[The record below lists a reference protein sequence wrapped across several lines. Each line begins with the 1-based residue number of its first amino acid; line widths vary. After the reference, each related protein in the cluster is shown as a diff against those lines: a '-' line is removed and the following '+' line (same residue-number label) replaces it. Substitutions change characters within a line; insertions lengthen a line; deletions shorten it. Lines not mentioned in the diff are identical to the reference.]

1 MIKSNKQHWRS
12 FALVIVAIL
21 GLTASETMTLAQ
33 AQGNP
38 NPGVLPINSHPFG
51 HTYGEWSA
59 KWWQWALSAHAAT
72 SPLLDTTGAN
82 CAEGQSGKVWYLA
95 GTGGG
100 AVTRNCTVPH
110 GKAIFFPIVNV
121 VAGSGVFDCEP
132 TVPGVPCDLS
142 ALRAVAASIMDN
154 PMLLQAELDGRPLRN
169 LSGYRVQS
177 PVFSLTYPP
186 DSIFGFGGTF
196 TPQVADG
203 YWIML
208 APLSS
213 GTHTL
218 HFRGI
223 LNGGFDS
230 DATYFLTIG
239 H

>member
-1 MIKSNKQHWRS
+1 MIRSINQHWRS
-12 FALVIVAIL
+12 FALVIVAIF
-21 GLTASETMTLAQ
+21 GLAALAAMPPAQ

-38 NPGVLPINSHPFG
+38 NPGVLPVNSTPFG
-51 HTYGEWSA
+51 RTYGEWGAS
-59 KWWQWALSAHAAT
+59 WWQWALSAPAAT
-72 SPLLDTTGAN
+72 SPLLDPTGAN

-100 AVTRNCTVPH
+100 AVTRTCTVPR

-142 ALRAVAASIMDN
+142 TLRAIAASFMDN
-154 PMLLQAELDGRPLRN
+154 PMLLQAELDGRPLQN
-169 LSGYRVQS
+169 LSGYRVVS

-196 TPQVADG
+196 SPQVADG

-213 GTHTL
+213 GQHTL

-223 LNGGFDS
+223 LNGGFES
-230 DATYFLTIG
+230 DATYFLTIEN
-239 H
+239 

>member
-1 MIKSNKQHWRS
+1 MIGSMNQHWRS
-12 FALVIVAIL
+12 FALVIVAVL
-21 GLTASETMTLAQ
+21 GLTASATMPPTQ

-38 NPGVLPINSHPFG
+38 NPGVLPINATPFG
-51 HTYGEWSA
+51 RTYGEWSA

-72 SPLLDTTGAN
+72 SPLLDPTGAN

-100 AVTRNCTVPH
+100 AATRTCTVPH

-132 TVPGVPCDLS
+132 TLPGVPCDLS
-142 ALRAVAASIMDN
+142 TLRAVAASIMDN
-154 PMLLQAELDGRPLRN
+154 PMLLQAELDGRPLHN
-169 LSGYRVQS
+169 LPAYRVQS

-196 TPQVADG
+196 APQVSDG
-203 YWIML
+203 YFIML
-208 APLSS
+208 APLSA
-213 GTHTL
+213 GAHTL
-218 HFRGI
+218 HFRGV
-223 LNGGFDS
+223 LNDGFDS
-230 DATYFLTIG
+230 EVTYFLTIG